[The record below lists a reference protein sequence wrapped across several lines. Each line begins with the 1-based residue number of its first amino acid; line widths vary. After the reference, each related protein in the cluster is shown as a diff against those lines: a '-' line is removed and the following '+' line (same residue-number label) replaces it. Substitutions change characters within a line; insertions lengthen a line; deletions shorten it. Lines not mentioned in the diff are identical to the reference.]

1 VYTIHIL
8 KTRFLIVVAVA
19 FISVP
24 ASQVR
29 ADLPSIQI
37 ASAVERGGFVYI
49 YNDKGNQIG
58 CVGGGTGPNGGLVG
72 FTGSSVSVRRGGYI
86 YIYNAKGNQTG
97 CVGAGN

>member
-1 VYTIHIL
+1 MKNHL
-8 KTRFLIVVAVA
+8 CVVLAVA
-19 FISVP
+19 FIIIP
-24 ASQVR
+24 AAKIR
-29 ADLPSIQI
+29 ADSPSTQI
-37 ASAVERGGFVYI
+37 SSAVERGGYVYI

-58 CVGGGTGPNGGLVG
+58 CVGGGSGPKGGLVG